1 MEKLNNYIHIDA
13 SIRFGKPVIIGTRI
27 TVDDI
32 LSWLS
37 SGMTIEEIE
46 SISAIESDFPY
57 IKREHVLAA
66 LAFAAN
72 REQSLRLLKVV

>member
-13 SIRFGKPVIIGTRI
+13 SIRCGKPVIIGTRI

-37 SGMTIEEIE
+37 SGMTIEE
-46 SISAIESDFPY
+46 IESDFPY

>member
-46 SISAIESDFPY
+46 SDFPY

-72 REQSLRLLKVV
+72 REESLRLLKVV

>member
-1 MEKLNNYIHIDA
+1 MKAAVYRSYGPPEVL
-13 SIRFGKPVIIGTRI
+13 
-27 TVDDI
+27 
-32 LSWLS
+32 
-37 SGMTIEEIE
+37 TIEE
-46 SISAIESDFPY
+46 IESDFPY

>member
-1 MEKLNNYIHIDA
+1 MEKLNDFIHIDA

-46 SISAIESDFPY
+46 SDFPY

>member
-1 MEKLNNYIHIDA
+1 MEKLNDFIHIDA
-13 SIRFGKPVIIGTRI
+13 SNRFGKPVIIGTRI

-46 SISAIESDFPY
+46 SDFPY

-72 REQSLRLLKVV
+72 REESLRLLKVV

>member
-46 SISAIESDFPY
+46 SDFPY

-72 REQSLRLLKVV
+72 REQSLRLFKVV

>member
-46 SISAIESDFPY
+46 SDFPY

>member
-13 SIRFGKPVIIGTRI
+13 SIRFGKPMIIGTRI

-37 SGMTIEEIE
+37 SGMTIEE
-46 SISAIESDFPY
+46 IESDFPY

>member
-13 SIRFGKPVIIGTRI
+13 SIRFGEPVIIGTRI

-37 SGMTIEEIE
+37 SGMTIEE
-46 SISAIESDFPY
+46 IESDFPY

>member
-37 SGMTIEEIE
+37 SGMSFEEIE
-46 SISAIESDFPY
+46 IDFPY
-57 IKREHVLAA
+57 LKRVHILAA
-66 LAFAAN
+66 LGFAAN
-72 REQSLRLLKVV
+72 REQLIRMLKVV

>member
-1 MEKLNNYIHIDA
+1 MAKLNNYIHIDA

-46 SISAIESDFPY
+46 SDFPY

>member
-1 MEKLNNYIHIDA
+1 M
-13 SIRFGKPVIIGTRI
+13 
-27 TVDDI
+27 DDI

-37 SGMTIEEIE
+37 SGMTIEE
-46 SISAIESDFPY
+46 IESDFPY

-72 REQSLRLLKVV
+72 REQLLRLLKVV

>member
-13 SIRFGKPVIIGTRI
+13 SIRFGKPVIVRTRI

-46 SISAIESDFPY
+46 SDFPY

-66 LAFAAN
+66 LALLPIGNN
-72 REQSLRLLKVV
+72 RLDC

>member
-1 MEKLNNYIHIDA
+1 MDNYIHIDA

-46 SISAIESDFPY
+46 SDFPY